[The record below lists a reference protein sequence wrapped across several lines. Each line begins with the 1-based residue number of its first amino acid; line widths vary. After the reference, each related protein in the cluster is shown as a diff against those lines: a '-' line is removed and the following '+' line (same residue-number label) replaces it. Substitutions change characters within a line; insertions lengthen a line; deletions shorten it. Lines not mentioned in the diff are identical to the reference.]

1 MTTKNATYGTGAG
14 FAPPSDEH
22 PIFEA
27 MREATRL
34 TLDECKVQWE
44 RERALHDAC
53 VARTI
58 AELRA
63 EVTALKADLER
74 AVTERLST
82 LRDGVPGPRGEPGPP
97 GREGRLRTVTEWSGG
112 VHYEGDLIHHHGSL
126 WQCINDTGRP
136 PSLDDWVCLARAG
149 RDGCDGRAPTVSN
162 ILNILPY
169 FFSEKTIGK
178 TPIFTDRRFVASL
191 DDVPVFAASIAMEGG
206 RRLGS
211 ASGNFLAE
219 RESGASARSTSRK
232 HGLARRRL
240 MVVVPPAKAVSAASA
255 GAKRA
260 WLGPQTRPIPL
271 APSNHLSH
279 GRFR

>member
-112 VHYEGDLIHHHGSL
+112 VHYEGDLIHHGGSL
-126 WQCINDTGRP
+126 WQCIKDSGRHRHTRIGCVSSAP
-136 PSLDDWVCLARAG
+136 AVTAARRGFVARG
-149 RDGCDGRAPTVSN
+149 PRMANTARLMSVPWAAARSSRPRTIPVFVQGMDGR
-162 ILNILPY
+162 L
-169 FFSEKTIGK
+169 
-178 TPIFTDRRFVASL
+178 
-191 DDVPVFAASIAMEGG
+191 
-206 RRLGS
+206 
-211 ASGNFLAE
+211 
-219 RESGASARSTSRK
+219 SRC
-232 HGLARRRL
+232 
-240 MVVVPPAKAVSAASA
+240 PASA
-255 GAKRA
+255 GSRDLLGRVGRRA
-260 WLGPQTRPIPL
+260 RGDRRV
-271 APSNHLSH
+271 S
-279 GRFR
+279 RRR